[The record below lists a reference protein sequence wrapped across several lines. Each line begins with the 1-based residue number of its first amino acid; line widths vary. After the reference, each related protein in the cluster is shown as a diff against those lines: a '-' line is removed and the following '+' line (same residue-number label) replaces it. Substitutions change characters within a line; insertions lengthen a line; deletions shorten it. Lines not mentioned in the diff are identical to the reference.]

1 MSDELN
7 ISEELAFSAEPAG
20 TDSIPE
26 SFRDEVGD
34 GFNEYGVRENTDDE
48 GNLQSVDVLYHAM
61 EPGPPERRNGVRIR
75 SRFLEN
81 VASKDY
87 SHEPPFLKDHDKKD
101 TFAKLGRVKKVAF
114 ADDGLWLM
122 NRVRN
127 IEGSRNHQEAIARYT
142 VKPPEIIDGSVGLGS
157 DYTAV
162 RNEKGEPELRDATL
176 KEFST
181 TNFPGGYDEGGLA
194 ASFAEAAVN
203 AADFEVDDEPNGGS
217 GSENSGSSVA
227 VRTETINV

>member
-7 ISEELAFSAEPAG
+7 ITEELAFSAEPAD
-20 TDSIPE
+20 TDEIPE

-34 GFNEYGVRENTDDE
+34 GFNEFGVRENTDDE

-61 EPGPPERRNGVRIR
+61 EPGPPERRNGVRIT
-75 SRFLEN
+75 SDFLET
-81 VASKDY
+81 VAGKDY
-87 SHEPPFLKDHDKKD
+87 SREPPFLKDHDKKD
-101 TFAKLGRVKKVAF
+101 TFAKIGRVKNVEF
-114 ADDGLWLM
+114 AADGLWLM

-142 VKPPEIIDGSVGLGS
+142 VEPPEIIDGSVGFDN

-162 RNEKGEPELRDATL
+162 RNEKGEPELRDAKL
-176 KEFST
+176 REFST
-181 TNFPGGYDEGGLA
+181 TNFPAGYDEGGLA
-194 ASFAEAAVN
+194 SAFAEAAVD
-203 AADFEVDDEPNGGS
+203 AVGGEHDDEPTGE
-217 GSENSGSSVA
+217 GSESSEFA

>member
-1 MSDELN
+1 MTDELN
-7 ISEELAFSAEPAG
+7 ISEELAFSAEPAAN
-20 TDSIPE
+20 DSIPE

-48 GNLQSVDVLYHAM
+48 GDLQSVDVLYHAM
-61 EPGPPERRNGVRIR
+61 EPGPPERRNGVRITPD
-75 SRFLEN
+75 FLKR
-81 VASKDY
+81 VAGKDY
-87 SHEPPFLKDHDKKD
+87 SRQLPFLKDHNKQD
-101 TFAKLGRVKKVAF
+101 TFAKLGTVQTVEF
-114 ADDGLWLM
+114 AGEGLWLM
-122 NRVRN
+122 NRIRN
-127 IEGSRNHQEAIARYT
+127 IDGSRNHQEAIARYT
-142 VKPPEIIDGSVGLGS
+142 AHPPEIIDGSVGFDK

-162 RNEKGEPELRDATL
+162 RNESGEPELRDATL

-194 ASFAEAAVN
+194 TAFAEAAVD
-203 AADFEVDDEPNGGS
+203 AADTDFEVDDEN